1 MSNEEYTI
9 LEFKR
14 LLATLF
20 FKHEFK
26 MATNDEAIEMADKL
40 LKDLS
45 D

>member
-20 FKHEFK
+20 FKHEYP
-26 MATNDEAIEMADKL
+26 MLSNEQAIKHADQL
-40 LKDLS
+40 LQDL